1 VPRLHDL
8 FDILDFHAA
17 LDAGY
22 IDVKKHPTE
31 MLWIANYTD
40 KAQFERV
47 WTPVTKQCR
56 GLIFDFYNE
65 IVARPFPKFFNLG
78 EVERDMLPGGTIR
91 VMEKMDGSLGILYQE
106 RTTRH
111 QPKYAIA
118 TRGSFDSDQARHATA
133 LLRQKYPWFEP
144 TPGFTYLFEIIYPE
158 NRIVV
163 DYAGEDNLYLLD
175 IIDNETGRSA
185 LHYGPV
191 RAAWTGPIAQTYEYR
206 SITDVLAAE
215 PKTNAEGF
223 VVHFARDES
232 RVKIKFDEYVRL
244 HRLLTGV
251 STRVLWEY
259 LAVDACKNLIEKP
272 LHWGSY
278 VGLDPDRAEQILAAG
293 DNWQDTLLK
302 NVPDEF
308 FGWVRSTIN
317 QIVESAHEMYV
328 EARKTARLAEAY
340 VSDRRSMFEYVKGH
354 TLQKEILRLITQ
366 GSDRDLVLRVW
377 REVQPAYAKP
387 FWNVD
392 EATA

>member
-17 LDAGY
+17 LEAGY

-31 MLWIANYTD
+31 MLWIANYTA
-40 KAQFERV
+40 KAQYERV

-78 EVERDMLPGGTIR
+78 EVERDMLPGGQIR

-118 TRGSFDSDQARHATA
+118 TRGSFESDQARHATA

-163 DYAGEDNLYLLD
+163 DYEGKDNLYLLD

-191 RAAWTGPIAQTYEYR
+191 QAAWTGPRAWTYDYK

-215 PKTNAEGF
+215 SKNNAEGF
-223 VVHFARDES
+223 VVHFAKDET
-232 RVKIKFDEYVRL
+232 RVKVKFEEYVRL
-244 HRLLTGV
+244 HRLITGV
-251 STRVLWEY
+251 STKTIWE
-259 LAVDACKNLIEKP
+259 LLSTNSSAWDEM
-272 LHWGSY
+272 
-278 VGLDPDRAEQILAAG
+278 LDR
-293 DNWQDTLLK
+293 
-302 NVPDEF
+302 VPDEF
-308 FGWVRSTIN
+308 YEWVK
-317 QIVESAHEMYV
+317 
-328 EARKTARLAEAY
+328 KTAEDLQGQFQR
-340 VSDRRSMFEYVKGH
+340 VK
-354 TLQKEILRLITQ
+354 
-366 GSDRDLVLRVW
+366 DAAWDLFKFQYA
-377 REVQPAYAKP
+377 EVQSEPGTREHRKEFAGLTKDFEHKALLWLFYDDKDVSEAVWKLVKPAYSKP